1 MKKKCI
7 FNGKLKEMTLKVR
20 ILQCLMVG
28 DMKKMR
34 FFINSQ
40 LRIILFWM
48 PNLKFKLWTESNG
61 SLSLSLFFAKAHLTP
76 HNTFFQQAS
85 VHRRHP
91 VRQTIILGFT
101 RWIAWCHISQPV
113 SYFIAVFF
121 HTYRVSGLYVHNS
134 GG

>member
-1 MKKKCI
+1 MSQIKVLI
-7 FNGKLKEMTLKVR
+7 LFLKEMTLKVR

-28 DMKKMR
+28 GMKKMR
-34 FFINSQ
+34 FLSILNLELFYFGCQTWNSNFE
-40 LRIILFWM
+40 L
-48 PNLKFKLWTESNG
+48 NLMVV
-61 SLSLSLFFAKAHLTP
+61 SLSLTFFAKAHLTP

-121 HTYRVSGLYVHNS
+121 HTYRVSGLWS
-134 GG
+134 